1 MSSNIGFMQGRL
13 SPLVN
18 GKIQAFPC
26 DHWRQEFPLA
36 AKNSLKL
43 MEWTLDYEG
52 LHQNPLMTSEGRAEI
67 RTLGSAYGLGIP
79 SLTGDCFM
87 QMPFY
92 KAQGKQRADLIS
104 DLINVIKASGEIG
117 IVYVVVPLVD
127 NGRIASEEDAR
138 SLIEG
143 LNEALP
149 AIEAAGVKIV
159 FESDFPPVELT
170 RFMKSFDSEHF
181 GINYDIGNSAAL
193 GYNPVEE
200 ISAYGARIL
209 NVHVKDRVLGGT
221 TVPLG
226 QGNADFPT
234 VFRALADAG
243 YNGNYICQTA
253 RAADGDHAEALRRY
267 QAQIQ
272 AWLADARLPLNKSLP
287 A

>member
-1 MSSNIGFMQGRL
+1 MTDIIGFMQGRL

-18 GKIQAFPC
+18 GKIQAFPSG
-26 DHWRQEFPLA
+26 HWRQEFSLA
-36 AKNSLKL
+36 EKNGLKL

-52 LHQNPLMTSEGRAEI
+52 LYQNPLMTSEGRAEI
-67 RTLGSAYGLGIP
+67 LKLSAAHGLGIP

-92 KAQGKQRADLIS
+92 KAQGKQRTDLIG
-104 DLINVIKASGEIG
+104 DLLNVVKASGEIG
-117 IVYVVVPLVD
+117 IVYIVVPLVD
-127 NGRIASEEDAR
+127 NGRIDNNEDAR
-138 SLIEG
+138 VLIAG
-143 LNEALP
+143 LKEAQS
-149 AIEAAGVKIV
+149 AIEDARVKIA
-159 FESDFPPVELT
+159 FESDFPPAELR
-170 RFMKSFDSEHF
+170 RFMEAFDPAYF

-200 ISAYGARIL
+200 ISTYGDRIL

-226 QGNADFPT
+226 KGSADFPV

-243 YNGNYICQTA
+243 YYGNYICQTA
-253 RAADGDHAEALRRY
+253 RAADGDHAEALCRY
-267 QAQIQ
+267 RTLIQ
-272 AWLADARLPLNKSLP
+272 AWLADARQPLNNSLP